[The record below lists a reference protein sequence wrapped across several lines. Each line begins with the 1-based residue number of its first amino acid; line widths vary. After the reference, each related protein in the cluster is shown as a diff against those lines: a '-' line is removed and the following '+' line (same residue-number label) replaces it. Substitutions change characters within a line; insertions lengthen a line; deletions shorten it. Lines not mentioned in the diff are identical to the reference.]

1 MIALSVVLFLNAAFN
16 VLVWPRF
23 YKRVATDPRARDADG
38 KATTFLKV
46 HAVLIAIA
54 LVLAL
59 VSVIGG
65 VAALAGALGGSASD
79 GQPGGGQERVTGC
92 CSSVIQSAWSS
103 DSDRR

>member
-1 MIALSVVLFLNAAFN
+1 MGEGCRSEWSGTDAGDGRSSRGRYRGGVIVLAVVLFLNAAFN

-59 VSVIGG
+59 VSVIVGI
-65 VAALAGALGGSASD
+65 AALAGAL
-79 GQPGGGQERVTGC
+79 
-92 CSSVIQSAWSS
+92 
-103 DSDRR
+103 